1 MKTFS
6 GILWERICRREFPRE
21 ERQEFESWREVYDR
35 CLVARQEKLDFLTVK
50 VQQSYKNVSHSDLP
64 LFVQRLPISI

>member
-1 MKTFS
+1 MKSKMSNILRARGIHVKLELS
-6 GILWERICRREFPRE
+6 G
-21 ERQEFESWREVYDR
+21 QEFESRREVYDR

-64 LFVQRLPISI
+64 LFVLLLPISI